1 MVEGTA
7 LPSPIDRTNQPQL
20 LLHAAKHCPV
30 KLWVGSAESVTASF
44 SKLVA
49 GCVPKMNS
57 NTAH

>member
-1 MVEGTA
+1 MVDGTA
-7 LPSPIDRTNQPQL
+7 LPSPIDRTNEPQL
-20 LLHAAKHCPV
+20 ALHAVEHCPA
-30 KLWVGSAESVTASF
+30 KRWLGSAESVAASF